1 MGISA
6 MNPYQSFQSNY
17 RINDIPRVDVE
28 AVKEKEINSTPENLS
43 PSVLIEDVKPDNRPR
58 SLDPNEVSITFN
70 KNDDFSNIG
79 SEKDIHKLDI
89 RQAISDMKQDSL
101 FQEYQ
106 YFVGSASNVFQSE
119 DGKVLAKL

>member
-1 MGISA
+1 MGISVT
-6 MNPYQSFQSNY
+6 NSYKDFQSNY
-17 RINDIPRVDVE
+17 RVNEIPRVNPDDVKARE
-28 AVKEKEINSTPENLS
+28 AQKTPENLV
-43 PSVLIEDVKPDNRPR
+43 PVKIEEPVADNRKR
-58 SLDPNEVSITFN
+58 SIDPNEVSLTFN

-79 SEKDIHKLDI
+79 STKDIQTLDI

>member
-6 MNPYQSFQSNY
+6 MNLYQSFQSNY